1 METISNKNGLV
12 IISFPFP
19 QGNENS
25 IPIVVELNK
34 GKWGERGARARAR
47 GNGKKIKKA

>member
-12 IISFPFP
+12 ISLFSFP
-19 QGNENS
+19 QGNESS

-34 GKWGERGARARAR
+34 GEWGEKGARAR
-47 GNGKKIKKA
+47 GNGKKLKKA